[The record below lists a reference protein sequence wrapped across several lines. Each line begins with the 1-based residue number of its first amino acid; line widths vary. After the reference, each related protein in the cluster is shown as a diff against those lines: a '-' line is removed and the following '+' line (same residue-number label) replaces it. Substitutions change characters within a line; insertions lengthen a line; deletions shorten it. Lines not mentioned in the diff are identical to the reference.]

1 MNPKPRRFPRGT
13 VAATVGAGATAAA
26 LLLAPAIS
34 NAATDEP
41 DDTVEAATPEDAAA
55 TEEPDTDDS
64 DPGVGTGDDRVI
76 IIIPGGP
83 GGPLHPSGPEGPDV
97 PGRGD
102 RGPGGPRLRLID
114 PELIAATIGIDVDVL
129 AEELRSGATIAEIAE
144 ANGVDPQTV
153 IDALVAEYTERVTDW
168 IAGDQSTPD
177 ADDTAGTETTEA

>member
-13 VAATVGAGATAAA
+13 VAATLGAGATAAA

-41 DDTVEAATPEDAAA
+41 DDTVEATTPEDAAA
-55 TEEPDTDDS
+55 TEQPDTDDS
-64 DPGVGTGDDRVI
+64 DPGVGAGDDRV

-83 GGPLHPSGPEGPDV
+83 GGPLHPGGPEGPDV

-168 IAGDQSTPD
+168 IEGDQSTPD
-177 ADDTAGTETTEA
+177 ADDTASTETTEA

>member
-13 VAATVGAGATAAA
+13 VAATLGAGATAAA
-26 LLLAPAIS
+26 LLLAPAVS

-41 DDTVEAATPEDAAA
+41 DDTVEATTPEDAAA
-55 TEEPDTDDS
+55 TAEPDTDDS
-64 DPGVGTGDDRVI
+64 DPGVGSGDDRV

-83 GGPLHPSGPEGPDV
+83 GGPLHPGGPERPDV
-97 PGRGD
+97 PGRVD

-177 ADDTAGTETTEA
+177 ADDTASTETTEA